1 MLLFEDVSSA
11 ATLLRQNTELT
22 FSSEGKDIAR
32 DRQNRELREELEST
46 KQTLQRIVETQEAT
60 NEELRTTME
69 EAQSSNE
76 ELQSTNEE
84 LETAKEEL
92 QSSNEELK
100 TLNDEL
106 KNRNQVLAQVND
118 DLTNLNRNVDPAVIM
133 VDKNLKIRLFS
144 PSAQTILNLSVS
156 EIGLPLTTVK
166 LGIKVEDIEKNIY
179 EVVSKLHPI
188 TREVRDEKGRYYD
201 MRIRPYT
208 TQDDRIGGA
217 ILSFLDIDELRKYQ
231 RLANIGEAAG
241 MVGHDIRNPL
251 QAITSDL
258 YLINDELKGVP
269 QGESRKA
276 MEESLDSI
284 GQNIVYIDKIVS
296 DLQDYTRTIKP
307 NIQEI
312 NLNDLANMILAKT
325 NIPKNIQTQINVDPN
340 LILGADSA
348 YLRRVLTNLIINA
361 IQAMP
366 NGGKLTV
373 RATVNGGNVSI
384 DIEDTGVGIPDRV
397 KPNLFKP
404 LFTTKSKGQGLGLAV
419 VKRLVEGLD
428 GKVSFV
434 SQEGNG
440 TKFTIELPLKA
451 RNTA

>member
-1 MLLFEDVSSA
+1 MS
-11 ATLLRQNTELT
+11 
-22 FSSEGKDIAR
+22 
-32 DRQNRELREELEST
+32 
-46 KQTLQRIVETQEAT
+46 
-60 NEELRTTME
+60 
-69 EAQSSNE
+69 
-76 ELQSTNEE
+76 
-84 LETAKEEL
+84 
-92 QSSNEELK
+92 
-100 TLNDEL
+100 
-106 KNRNQVLAQVND
+106 
-118 DLTNLNRNVDPAVIM
+118 
-133 VDKNLKIRLFS
+133 
-144 PSAQTILNLSVS
+144 
-156 EIGLPLTTVK
+156 
-166 LGIKVEDIEKNIY
+166 
-179 EVVSKLHPI
+179 
-188 TREVRDEKGRYYD
+188 
-201 MRIRPYT
+201 
-208 TQDDRIGGA
+208 
-217 ILSFLDIDELRKYQ
+217 LRKYQ
-231 RLANIGEAAG
+231 RLANIGETAG